1 MYYGLLYGLSEYEE
15 CGRNTCGDL
24 DCNVLYTM
32 FGRNVRIADC
42 TRHETVETA
51 IGEAITLDGPDE
63 GTCIVGYRS
72 PRMASESITWTN
84 AYPGWLPGHEIIT
97 CEIADL
103 STA

>member
-1 MYYGLLYGLSEYEE
+1 MATIVGSLGQSHGPTWSSPATIYVGRDLRRVDLYDALEE
-15 CGRNTCGDL
+15 LRNAAMGKA
-24 DCNVLYTM
+24 V
-32 FGRNVRIADC
+32 A
-42 TRHETVETA
+42 
-51 IGEAITLDGPDE
+51 LDGPDE
-63 GTCIVGYRS
+63 GTCIVEYRS